1 MRISEIDGGV
11 SETKGVIG
19 GKFKGEIDGEIGEE
33 IRLQGMSRED
43 GGGA

>member
-1 MRISEIDGGV
+1 MRISEIDGGM

-19 GKFKGEIDGEIGEE
+19 GKFKGEIDDEIGEE